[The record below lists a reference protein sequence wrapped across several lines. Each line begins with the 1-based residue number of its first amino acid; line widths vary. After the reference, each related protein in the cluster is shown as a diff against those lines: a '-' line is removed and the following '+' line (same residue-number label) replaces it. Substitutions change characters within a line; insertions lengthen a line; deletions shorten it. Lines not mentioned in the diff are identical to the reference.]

1 MDSETRFKGRRRQR
15 HGSRLTKGN
24 AMLDHECSK
33 PVHELKGEYVKR
45 KETARKVYMVEC
57 YRSDMKRWQLVDAED
72 ANRWLYVKPG
82 TVLFA
87 GFTY

>member
-1 MDSETRFKGRRRQR
+1 MDTETLLQGRRRPR
-15 HGSRLTKGN
+15 HDGRITKGKP
-24 AMLDHECSK
+24 LDQECSK

-45 KETARKVYMVEC
+45 KESAHKVYLVEC

-82 TVLFA
+82 TILFA